1 MDFILSP
8 IEARVLGSLI
18 EKELSTPEYYPLT
31 LNALVNACNQKSN
44 RDPVMALGEDQV
56 LKALDNLRFEQLV
69 HKSAEGVRAT
79 KYCHNLEGR
88 FKLEPE
94 TMAVMAELLLRGPQ
108 TQGELRGRTE
118 RMFKFKDLL
127 TLEETILELTDR
139 DDPLVVRLPRQPGHK
154 ESRYAHL
161 LSGEISLEAD
171 RPESVSESSERDIP
185 KKDRLFQLESEVTAL
200 RTELDQLRQAFEL
213 FKSQF
218 D

>member
-31 LNALVNACNQKSN
+31 LNALLNACNQKSN
-44 RDPVMALGEDQV
+44 RDPVMALGEEEI

-79 KYCHNLEGR
+79 KYCHNLEGL
-88 FKLEPE
+88 FKLGPE
-94 TMAVMAELLLRGPQ
+94 AMAVMAELLLRGPQ
-108 TQGELRGRTE
+108 TQGELRSRTE
-118 RMFKFKDLL
+118 RMFKFIDLVAV
-127 TLEETILELTDR
+127 EETILELTDR
-139 DDPLVVRLPRQPGHK
+139 DDPLVIRLPRQPGRK

-161 LSGEISLEAD
+161 LSGEMSLETD
-171 RPESVSESSERDIP
+171 RPEPGSETSESDFS
-185 KKDRLFQLESEVTAL
+185 KKDRLFQLESEIAVL